1 MKPSD
6 LKDLYAG
13 LTPPK
18 SLNTSTLDKIDN
30 LRSAHAG
37 RKPLFVPL
45 PAFALAACL
54 LAIALC
60 VTSQPN
66 EKGGG
71 TGLANTFNLEVAEA
85 DDNTGGAEVASSQ
98 SGLLPLQDS
107 IGPSLKLLLNLD
119 VTGANVSSV
128 TYRMVDGASSSRR
141 VTGEQ
146 RGEEAP
152 IQTHD
157 TVRLLASS
165 ATGVSDEDDVLDESF
180 TVAYKEGSGTGIYQT
195 ADGFYPYLF
204 VDSASENYWNS
215 DPTLALLHEWVV
227 AGTGFDEF
235 DTSPT
240 STTNSTEQNPGE
252 TDEDFKARQQQRLT
266 QTIAASEQA
275 RQAYL
280 EAFDQQASDADQFAS
295 WLRDLYIRG
304 YEAAGEHLSSARLE
318 ATVTFADGSTQTRLY
333 RISLVENY
341 RDALQGRFDALC
353 ALDGNFS
360 QQLENKLPWKTWE
373 APTSE
378 QIAADERLSAAIFK
392 IEETDD

>member
-18 SLNTSTLDKIDN
+18 SLNTSTLDKIDD
-30 LRSAHAG
+30 LRSANAG
-37 RKPLFVPL
+37 RKPLSVPL

-71 TGLANTFNLEVAEA
+71 TGLANTFNLEIAEA
-85 DDNTGGAEVASSQ
+85 DDNTGSAEVASSQ

-128 TYRMVDGASSSRR
+128 TYRMVDGASRSRR

-152 IQTHD
+152 VQTHD

-165 ATGVSDEDDVLDESF
+165 ATSVSDEDDVLDETF

-195 ADGFYPYLF
+195 ADGLYPYLF

-235 DTSPT
+235 DTNPT

-252 TDEDFKARQQQRLT
+252 ADDDFRARQQQRLS
-266 QTIAASEQA
+266 QMIAASEQA

-295 WLRDLYIRG
+295 WLKDLYIRG
-304 YEAAGEHLSSARLE
+304 YEAAGERLSSARLE

-353 ALDGNFS
+353 ALDDNFS
-360 QQLENKLPWKTWE
+360 QQLENKLPWTAWE
-373 APTSE
+373 TPTSE
-378 QIAADERLSAAIFK
+378 QVAADERLSAAIFK